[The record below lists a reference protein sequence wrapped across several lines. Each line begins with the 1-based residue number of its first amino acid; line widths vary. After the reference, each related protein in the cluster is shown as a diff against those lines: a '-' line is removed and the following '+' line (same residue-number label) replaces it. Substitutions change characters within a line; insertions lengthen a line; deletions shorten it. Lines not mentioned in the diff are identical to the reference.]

1 MYKYKCYCG
10 QITATFSHSHQGKFA
25 YLQIHHCSCIKCIN
39 RWTIRHS
46 YLPFCLF
53 YTDLY
58 SGEFE
63 SQTWLLIKEK
73 KPYSWLPFVR
83 FNRLPSL
90 ACYGN
95 MFSCFWVIH
104 DTHCLVVELFSKH
117 ILDAFSA
124 HYRFKADSR
133 GNTTMA
139 FKSILI
145 FSVAMH
151 SFQCLE

>member
-1 MYKYKCYCG
+1 MYKYTCYCG

-53 YTDLY
+53 CTDLY

-63 SQTWLLIKEK
+63 SQTWLLIKEEALQLTALC
-73 KPYSWLPFVR
+73 SVQSTS
-83 FNRLPSL
+83 SL

-104 DTHCLVVELFSKH
+104 DTHFLVVELFLKH